1 MKSLVAALGAVSLLA
16 LAPVHASA
24 APADLRIPVVT
35 EHVDGAAAPPGAIT
49 FTNPLGRSRGVGAG
63 LGRL

>member
-1 MKSLVAALGAVSLLA
+1 MKSLVATLGAVSLLA
-16 LAPVHASA
+16 FAAVPAAA
-24 APADLRIPVVT
+24 APIDLHGPAVA
-35 EHVDGAAAPPGAIT
+35 EHVDGPADPPGAIT

>member
-1 MKSLVAALGAVSLLA
+1 MKSLVAVLGAVSLLA
-16 LAPVHASA
+16 FAAAHASA
-24 APADLRIPVVT
+24 APTDLRIPIGT
-35 EHVDGAAAPPGAIT
+35 EHVDGSAAPPGLIT